1 MSKGFL
7 ILCSLSLSIGVFAA
21 ALNFQKERSELHEER
36 LVGALAIVE
45 ILIEASQGPSTELYS
60 PSIEPRIDSNYW
72 TLTGIAVRQDTA
84 GGRGYLPYSAV
95 LESTCLPYS
104 NLDCWRI
111 ESLTIDDGSIEI
123 ATEVIRD
130 NIPAPDPIEIP
141 SPPTTD
147 EFEPSVELET
157 ITASSEKTQIE
168 IEPSVELETVTASS
182 ENTQTEFVAPAKS
195 GVPEKPS
202 IVHQN
207 MADEPAH
214 MASSEDTLVSLIQFA
229 LEELGFDPGP
239 ADGKLGPR
247 TTAAIEAY
255 QRSYDLQAEGQPTE
269 RLLEHM
275 EKRLNITD

>member
-7 ILCSLSLSIGVFAA
+7 ILCSISLSIGAVAA
-21 ALNFQKERSELHEER
+21 TLFSLEKRRDLHEDR

-123 ATEVIRD
+123 ATEVTRD
-130 NIPAPDPIEIP
+130 SIPAPDPIEIP

-157 ITASSEKTQIE
+157 VTASSEKTQTE
-168 IEPSVELETVTASS
+168 I
-182 ENTQTEFVAPAKS
+182 VAPAKS
-195 GVPEKPS
+195 GVPEEPS

-207 MADEPAH
+207 RADEPAH

-269 RLLEHM
+269 QLLEHM
-275 EKRLNITD
+275 EKRLNTTD